1 MSRTDHHTPSWTRAT
16 WWYPLHRCAA
26 LCTTDYPG
34 PARLTVLPALPALP
48 FGPGIRRARRAFAAP
63 TARCDLP
70 PAPDLRQFLAS
81 PRRTHC
87 RWHPLHVPGTRFLSG
102 PTREFVLTT
111 WTSRQRARLRAE
123 CHLAIQ
129 QHRATG
135 TVDVDPSTA
144 HHRHE
149 AH

>member
-16 WWYPLHRCAA
+16 WWKPLHRCTA
-26 LCTTDYPG
+26 LSRTDSPG
-34 PARLTVLPALPALP
+34 PARLTRRAALPV
-48 FGPGIRRARRAFAAP
+48 GPGVRRASAVP
-63 TARCDLP
+63 IARCDLP

-81 PRRTHC
+81 PLRTHC
-87 RWHPLHVPGTRFLSG
+87 TWHPMHQPGTRLVSG
-102 PTREFVLTT
+102 PSREFALTT
-111 WTSRQRARLRAE
+111 WTKPQRARVRDE

-144 HHRHE
+144 HHRHD
-149 AH
+149 AHWHS